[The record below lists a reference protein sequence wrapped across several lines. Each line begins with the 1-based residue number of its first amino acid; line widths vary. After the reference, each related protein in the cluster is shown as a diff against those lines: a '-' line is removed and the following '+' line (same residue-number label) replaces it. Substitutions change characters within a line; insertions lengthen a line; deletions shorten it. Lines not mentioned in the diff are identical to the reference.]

1 MKLRFGDLS
10 FDARRRLLWRGVEQV
25 HLSPKAFQLLCLL
38 LERRPDAVSKTEIV
52 ETLWPGAIGTEGNL
66 SSVVSEVRRALGEE
80 ARGGV
85 WVRTLHGF
93 GYSFEGTVSEM
104 PEVSR
109 HVLVKGSQEIELA
122 RGVNLLGREREAA
135 VRLGHPSVAW
145 EHARIVV
152 RGDQA
157 VLEDVAGMEST
168 FRGPDVVRNRVTLH
182 DGDVIR
188 LGLVALTYRVIAA

>member
-10 FDARRRLLWRGVEQV
+10 FDARRRLLRRGAEPV
-25 HLSPKAFQLLCLL
+25 HLSPKAFQLLSLL
-38 LERRPDAVSKTEIV
+38 LDRRPDVVPKTEIV
-52 ETLWPGAIGTEGNL
+52 EMLWPGAIGTEGNL

-93 GYSFEGTVSEM
+93 GYSFEGTVTEM

-109 HVLVKGSQEIELA
+109 HVLVKGSQEIELV
-122 RGVNLLGREREAA
+122 RGVNLLGRERGAA
-135 VRLGHPSVAW
+135 VRLGHPSVAL
-145 EHARIVV
+145 EHAKIVV
-152 RGDQA
+152 KGDQA
-157 VLEDVAGMEST
+157 VLEDLAGTEST
-168 FRGPDVVRNRVTLH
+168 SRGPDVVRDRVTLQ

-188 LGLVALTYRVIAA
+188 LGLVVLTYRVIAA